1 MLWINL
7 QQEAFSL
14 SSTLFPES
22 PLQRQTLSAQIYAR
36 LEDSV
41 LNGELSPGTRLSEEQ
56 LAERFG
62 VSRAPVREALIAL
75 EHAGLAE
82 RFGQRD
88 RAVTMPTLDL
98 IKQKYDLWWI
108 IDVGRAYLSSL
119 DATAADYD
127 ALELLMEKAAQAAA
141 REDLPAYLALIEAYH
156 EKIRSGCRN
165 PDVVK
170 LGASCDIYLRWFEV
184 LYNSNETCSVQTIQE
199 HRAITAA
206 YRAKDYTRLSDTIR
220 VHMMRQRDDVLRQF
234 ISAANASMI

>member
-1 MLWINL
+1 M
-7 QQEAFSL
+7 
-14 SSTLFPES
+14 SSTILSES
-22 PLQRQTLSAQIYAR
+22 PLQRLTLSAQIYAR

-41 LNGELSPGTRLSEEQ
+41 LNGELLPGTRLSEEQ

-75 EHAGLAE
+75 ENAGLAE
-82 RFGQRD
+82 RFGPRD

-98 IKQKYDLWWI
+98 IRQKYDLWWI
-108 IDVGRAYLSSL
+108 IDVGRAYLCSL
-119 DATAADYD
+119 DATREDCDVLD
-127 ALELLMEKAAQAAA
+127 ALMDQAAKAVA
-141 REDLPAYLALIEAYH
+141 REDLPAYHALIEKYH

-184 LYNSNETCSVQTIQE
+184 LYNRNETTSAEAIHE

-234 ISAANASMI
+234 IPLETAATG

>member
-1 MLWINL
+1 
-7 QQEAFSL
+7 L
-14 SSTLFPES
+14 SSTILSES
-22 PLQRQTLSAQIYAR
+22 PLQRLTLSAQIYAR

-41 LNGELSPGTRLSEEQ
+41 LNGELLPGTRLSEEQ

-75 EHAGLAE
+75 ENAGLAE
-82 RFGQRD
+82 RFGPRD

-98 IKQKYDLWWI
+98 IRQKYDLWWI
-108 IDVGRAYLSSL
+108 IDVGRAYLCSL
-119 DATAADYD
+119 DATREDCDVLD
-127 ALELLMEKAAQAAA
+127 ALMDQAAKAVA
-141 REDLPAYLALIEAYH
+141 REDLPAYHALIEKYH

-184 LYNSNETCSVQTIQE
+184 LYNRNETTSAEAIHE

-234 ISAANASMI
+234 IPLETAATG

>member
-1 MLWINL
+1 M
-7 QQEAFSL
+7 
-14 SSTLFPES
+14 SSTFFSES
-22 PLQRQTLSAQIYAR
+22 PLQRRTLSAQIYAR

-41 LNGELSPGTRLSEEQ
+41 LNGELLPGTRLSEEQ

-75 EHAGLAE
+75 ENAGLAE
-82 RFGQRD
+82 RFGPRD

-98 IKQKYDLWWI
+98 IRQKYDLWWI

-119 DATAADYD
+119 DATREDCD
-127 ALELLMEKAAQAAA
+127 VLDVLVEKAAKAVA
-141 REDLPAYLALIEAYH
+141 REDLPAYQALIEEYH

-170 LGASCDIYLRWFEV
+170 LGASCDVYLRWFEV
-184 LYNSNETCSVQTIQE
+184 LYNRNETASAQTIHE

-220 VHMMRQRDDVLRQF
+220 VHMMRQRDDLLRQF
-234 ISAANASMI
+234 IPLETAAMV

>member
-1 MLWINL
+1 
-7 QQEAFSL
+7 L
-14 SSTLFPES
+14 SSTLFFETT
-22 PLQRQTLSAQIYAR
+22 LQRQTLSAQIYAR

-41 LNGELSPGTRLSEEQ
+41 LNGELLPGTRLSEEQ

-75 EHAGLAE
+75 ESAGLAE
-82 RFGQRD
+82 RFGMRD
-88 RAVTMPTLDL
+88 RAVTMPTPEL

-119 DATAADYD
+119 DATPEDCD
-127 ALELLMEKAAQAAA
+127 ALDLLVEKAALAVA
-141 REDLPAYLALIEAYH
+141 RDDLPTYLTAVEDYH

-170 LGASCDIYLRWFEV
+170 LGAGCDIYLRWFEV
-184 LYNSNETCSVQTIQE
+184 LYTRQPLTCIETVNE

-206 YRAKDYTRLSDTIR
+206 YRSKNYTRLADSIR
-220 VHMMRQRDDVLRQF
+220 VHMLRQRDDVLKQF
-234 ISAANASMI
+234 VAAASCSV

>member
-1 MLWINL
+1 L
-7 QQEAFSL
+7 FS
-14 SSTLFPES
+14 ES
-22 PLQRQTLSAQIYAR
+22 PLQRRTLSAQIYAR

-41 LNGELSPGTRLSEEQ
+41 LNGELLPGTRLSEEQ

-75 EHAGLAE
+75 ENAGLAE
-82 RFGQRD
+82 RFGPRE

-98 IKQKYDLWWI
+98 IRQKYDLWWI

-119 DATAADYD
+119 DATLEDCD
-127 ALELLMEKAAQAAA
+127 ALDVLVEKAATAVA
-141 REDLPAYLALIEAYH
+141 RDDLLAYQALIEEYH
-156 EKIRSGCRN
+156 EKIRSGCHN
-165 PDVVK
+165 PDVIK
-170 LGASCDIYLRWFEV
+170 LGASCDVYLRWFEV
-184 LYNSNETCSVQTIQE
+184 LYNHNETTSAETIRE

-234 ISAANASMI
+234 IPLATSAMV